1 MTACMGGWCTRKDKC
16 AHYHADSADISER
29 LCQPGEANAFS
40 PIKEVKMKRSN
51 EASAAAIA
59 ARVHAT
65 LDAVA
70 ASLDDSGQTVNQ
82 LLAKHPSMQSSCMSR
97 YMERLLE
104 CGRAFRASVSNKLI
118 GGKPRGKCFQYFR
131 SEAAAA
137 ERQKQSDEFMSAN
150 LQAYEDERA
159 KRRKAER
166 AANPKRRGPKKR
178 HANQKPLTVV
188 GGLSKRKPTQKQAD
202 TAQMLA
208 RVRIQESA
216 NYRPKG
222 DNTPAVP
229 PPGKSIKQLPGFT
242 GRTRYSV
249 DGPVTGPFS
258 SLPPGKYAFE
268 AVSAAAR
275 AAA

>member
-97 YMERLLE
+97 YMERLL
-104 CGRAFRASVSNKLI
+104 
-118 GGKPRGKCFQYFR
+118 
-131 SEAAAA
+131 
-137 ERQKQSDEFMSAN
+137 
-150 LQAYEDERA
+150 
-159 KRRKAER
+159 
-166 AANPKRRGPKKR
+166 
-178 HANQKPLTVV
+178 
-188 GGLSKRKPTQKQAD
+188 
-202 TAQMLA
+202 
-208 RVRIQESA
+208 
-216 NYRPKG
+216 
-222 DNTPAVP
+222 
-229 PPGKSIKQLPGFT
+229 
-242 GRTRYSV
+242 
-249 DGPVTGPFS
+249 
-258 SLPPGKYAFE
+258 
-268 AVSAAAR
+268 
-275 AAA
+275 